1 MVKKNFYGGKYL
13 RSIAKQNLK
22 IKKLFVKNNWIA
34 HHGIERSGTNFL
46 RAILIEL
53 KINLINQFDPA
64 ENHPSH
70 KHFRWYRDK
79 SLIPSMKRS
88 LLNDITAFN
97 INEINKICKYFVD
110 TKHLIIKKKKLAAV
124 TSITNYFLNQKV
136 LHKDEKF
143 KTNILSIQND
153 YVAYYDFW
161 REINEKDPNM
171 VQIIFYEDILH
182 STDELIKALN
192 ILRIFPNIDIPK
204 KFSFSELYESDID
217 RKKNI
222 SEDEINEIIKKK

>member
-1 MVKKNFYGGKYL
+1 MVKKNFYGGKYF
-13 RSIAKQNLK
+13 RSIAKQRQK
-22 IKKLFVKNNWIA
+22 IKKLFVKKNWIA

-79 SLIPSMKRS
+79 SLIPNMKKS
-88 LLNDITAFN
+88 LLNDLTAEN
-97 INEINKICKYFVD
+97 IYYINKICKFFFD
-110 TKHLIIKKKKLAAV
+110 TKHIVIKKKKLNAV
-124 TSITNYFLNQKV
+124 TSIANYFLNQKI
-136 LHKDEKF
+136 LHKDENF
-143 KTNILSIQND
+143 KNNILSIQKD

-161 REINEKDPNM
+161 KQINEKDPDS
-171 VQIIFYEDILH
+171 VQIIFYEDIIN
-182 STDELIKALN
+182 STDALVKALN